1 MLKLSIV
8 GGKELVGVSLPPEQN
23 EYGHVAKR
31 LGLRRTGADSLVK
44 QPFGRLI
51 SALCKSRHPPN
62 LLIGK
67 PYELYYVLNG
77 PKNYFS
83 SRSTTL

>member
-31 LGLRRTGADSLVK
+31 LGLRRAGANSLV
-44 QPFGRLI
+44 
-51 SALCKSRHPPN
+51 N
-62 LLIGK
+62 LMCRFSEASSPLIGIA
-67 PYELYYVLNG
+67 PCHLFGLRG
-77 PKNYFS
+77 
-83 SRSTTL
+83 SR

>member
-23 EYGHVAKR
+23 EYGHVAGR
-31 LGLRRTGADSLVK
+31 LGLRRAGADSLAK

-51 SALCKSRHPPN
+51 SSLCKSRHPPN
-62 LLIGK
+62 LLIGE
-67 PYELYYVLNG
+67 PYELYLCA
-77 PKNYFS
+77 
-83 SRSTTL
+83 